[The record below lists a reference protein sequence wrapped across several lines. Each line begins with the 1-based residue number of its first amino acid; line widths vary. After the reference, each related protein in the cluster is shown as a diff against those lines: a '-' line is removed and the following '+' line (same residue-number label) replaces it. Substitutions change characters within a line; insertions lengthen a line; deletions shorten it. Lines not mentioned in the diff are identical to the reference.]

1 MALCTQSIILSC
13 YFRNTIIGVVRVE
26 IFKDV
31 HITFFIKRREFYMMN
46 FRRIPKVKELLKYT
60 K

>member
-1 MALCTQSIILSC
+1 
-13 YFRNTIIGVVRVE
+13 VRVE

-46 FRRIPKVKELLKYT
+46 FRRIPKVKEVLKYT